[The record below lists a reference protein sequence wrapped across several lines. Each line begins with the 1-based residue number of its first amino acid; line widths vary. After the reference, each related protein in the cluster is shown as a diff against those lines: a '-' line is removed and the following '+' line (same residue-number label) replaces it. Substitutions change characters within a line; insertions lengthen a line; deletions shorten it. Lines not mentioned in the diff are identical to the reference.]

1 MTQSASVP
9 EGSSDTS
16 AEPATAPHQWG
27 HGFQPGGAPGSASK
41 KGKVKKPRGGKLR
54 VNWPVARFWWALAML
69 VGFFLS
75 FIATVPSGAAGD
87 WSKDLSAAEMKYSF
101 QANEANGAPQQAVL
115 NGWHTNDL
123 LGIQAKI
130 AGDQRDQSHRLTALV
145 FFLGLGLLGDLVLRN
160 AEAFRES
167 KGS

>member
-1 MTQSASVP
+1 
-9 EGSSDTS
+9 
-16 AEPATAPHQWG
+16 
-27 HGFQPGGAPGSASK
+27 
-41 KGKVKKPRGGKLR
+41 
-54 VNWPVARFWWALAML
+54 
-69 VGFFLS
+69 
-75 FIATVPSGAAGD
+75 
-87 WSKDLSAAEMKYSF
+87 MKYSF

-130 AGDQRDQSHRLTALV
+130 AGDQRDQSRRLTALV

>member
-1 MTQSASVP
+1 M
-9 EGSSDTS
+9 
-16 AEPATAPHQWG
+16 
-27 HGFQPGGAPGSASK
+27 
-41 KGKVKKPRGGKLR
+41 KKPRGGKLR

-69 VGFFLS
+69 IGFFLS

-87 WSKDLSAAEMKYSF
+87 WSKDLSATEIKYSF
-101 QANEANGAPQQAVL
+101 QASDANSAPQQAVL
-115 NGWHTNDL
+115 NGWYTNDL
-123 LGIQAKI
+123 LSIQGKI

-160 AEAFRES
+160 AEAFREG

>member
-41 KGKVKKPRGGKLR
+41 KGKVKKSRGGKLR

-87 WSKDLSAAEMKYSF
+87 WSKDLSATEIKYSF
-101 QANEANGAPQQAVL
+101 QANDANSAPQQAVL

-123 LGIQAKI
+123 LSIQGKI
-130 AGDQRDQSHRLTALV
+130 AGDQRDQSRRLTALV

-160 AEAFRES
+160 AEAFREGKRS
-167 KGS
+167 